1 MSDLKEA
8 LRRLRKAPGF
18 TTTAVLTLALGI
30 GATTAIF
37 TLVHQV
43 LLKSLPVTKPEELW
57 RVGDKVRC
65 CNWGGYTQDN
75 DGNFSLF
82 SYEAYKNFRE
92 NTPEFA
98 DLAALQAGNAA
109 LGVRR
114 TGAQGPVDT
123 RNGQYVS
130 GNFFRTLGIN
140 PWIGRL
146 MSDADD
152 QPGAPPVAV
161 MSYHVWS
168 NKYGSDPSVVG
179 AGYQIN
185 GHLFTVIGVAPPGF
199 YGAKLAGWGMP
210 DIWLPTNTEPLLG
223 GEAQRLK
230 RPNTNWLDLIG
241 RIRPGVNPKTL
252 EAKLRV
258 ELQSWLASHEPDMEP
273 GEKQTWR
280 QQTLHLIPGGAGTA
294 AMREQ
299 YEDGLKLLLIAAG
312 CVLLVAC
319 GNLANLM
326 LARGLKE
333 RSQTSL
339 RVALGASR
347 GRLVR
352 KALVESVLLAVIGG
366 VCGIGVAYGG
376 SKLILYLAFHSG
388 SGPANYVPVDAS
400 PSWAVLL
407 FTLAVSLLT
416 GILFGIAPAWMTS
429 HVDPIEALRGSSR
442 SVRGGGSIAQK
453 SLVIAQ
459 AAMSLVLLSAA
470 ALLGQSL
477 RNLERQN
484 FGFETKDRYLVSIN
498 PTLGNYK
505 PEEMEM
511 FYRRLDER
519 LLRVPGVHMVA
530 PVLYAPMSGDNW
542 GEGIRIA
549 GRPEPGPKEETG
561 ASWARVMPG
570 FFETIGAKIVQG
582 RSIQEQD
589 SSTTRPIAV
598 VNEAFVRRFFKDQNP
613 IGQHFGMNR
622 IQYANTFEI
631 VGVARDI
638 RYVPWGYKDP
648 IRPMFWL
655 SETQSVKYDDPQFN
669 TFDLFS
675 HFLSNIVIWAPGN
688 PPGIEAKVRQ
698 ALASVDPNLVV
709 YSVDPYS
716 KVLAGAFKQQ
726 NMIATLT
733 MLFGVLG
740 LILVAVG
747 LYGVM
752 AYTVEQRTHEIGVRM
767 ALGADRSN
775 VVGMVLRSAFFQI
788 GVGLGLGIPLA
799 MAAGWLMTQ
808 QLYGVSP
815 WDPYMLTI
823 ATLLLCAAALLASWI
838 PAVRA
843 ASVDPM
849 VALRT
854 E

>member
-1 MSDLKEA
+1 MKDLQEA
-8 LRRLRKAPGF
+8 LRQLRKAPGF
-18 TTTAVLTLALGI
+18 TATAVITLALGI

-43 LLKSLPVTKPEELW
+43 MLKSLPVSKPEELW
-57 RVGDKVRC
+57 RVGDKIRC
-65 CNWGGYTQDN
+65 CNWGGYTQGSDS
-75 DGNFSLF
+75 NFSLF

-92 NTPEFA
+92 HTPEFA
-98 DLAALQAGNAA
+98 DLAALQAGDAP

-114 TGAQGPVDT
+114 AGSQGPVDT

-130 GNFFRTLGIN
+130 GNFFRTLGVN

-146 MSDADD
+146 MTDADD

-161 MSYHVWS
+161 MSYQVWS
-168 NKYGSDPSVVG
+168 DKYGSDPSVVG
-179 AGYQIN
+179 ASYQIN
-185 GHLFTVIGVAPPGF
+185 GHPFTAIGVGPPGF
-199 YGAKLAGWGMP
+199 YGAKLDGWGMP
-210 DIWLPTNTEPLLG
+210 DIWIPANTEPMLA

-230 RPNTNWLDLIG
+230 RPNTNWLDILG
-241 RIRPGVNPKTL
+241 RARPGVNPKTL

-258 ELQSWLASHEPDMEP
+258 EFQAWLSSHVPDMEP

-280 QQTLHLIPGGAGTA
+280 QQTLHLIPGGAGVA
-294 AMREQ
+294 AMRDQ
-299 YEDGLKLLLIAAG
+299 YEAGLKLLLIAAG

-352 KALVESVLLAVIGG
+352 KALVESILLAMIGG
-366 VCGIGVAYGG
+366 VFGIGVAYGG
-376 SKLILYLAFHSG
+376 SKLILYLAFQNG
-388 SGPANYVPVDAS
+388 GGPANYVPVDAS

-407 FTLAVSLLT
+407 FMLAVSVLT
-416 GILFGIAPAWMTS
+416 GIVFGIAPAWMTS
-429 HVDPIEALRGSSR
+429 HADPVEALRGSNR

-477 RNLERQN
+477 RNLEHQK

-505 PEEMEM
+505 PEEMEL
-511 FYRRLDER
+511 FFRRIDER
-519 LLRVPGVHMVA
+519 LLGIPGVRMVA
-530 PVLYAPMSGDNW
+530 PALYAPMSGDSWN
-542 GEGIRIA
+542 EGIRIA

-561 ASWARVMPG
+561 AGWARVMPG
-570 FFETIGAKIVQG
+570 FFEALGTKIVQG
-582 RSIQEQD
+582 RSIVAQD
-589 SSTTRPIAV
+589 HATSRPIAV
-598 VNEAFVRRFFKDQNP
+598 VNEAFVRKFFKQQNP
-613 IGQHFGMNR
+613 IGQHFGVDR
-622 IQYANTFEI
+622 IQYADKFEI
-631 VGVARDI
+631 VGVVRDI
-638 RYVPWGYKDP
+638 RYMTWDYKEP
-648 IRPMFWL
+648 IGPMFWL
-655 SETQSVKYDDPQFN
+655 AETQRVKYDDPQFN

-688 PPGIEAKVRQ
+688 PPGLEAEVRK
-698 ALASVDPNLVV
+698 ALASVAPDLVV
-709 YSVDPYS
+709 YGVDPYS
-716 KVLAGAFKQQ
+716 KILAGDFQQ
-726 NMIATLT
+726 ANMIATLT
-733 MLFGVLG
+733 MLFGGLG
-740 LILVAVG
+740 LVLAAVG

-752 AYTVEQRTHEIGVRM
+752 AYSVEQRTSEIGVRM
-767 ALGADRSN
+767 ALGADRAR
-775 VVGMVLRSAFFQI
+775 VVRMVLGGAFFQI
-788 GVGLGLGIPLA
+788 GIGLGLGIPLA
-799 MAAGWLMTQ
+799 IAAGRLMTS
-808 QLYGVSP
+808 QLFGVSP
-815 WDPYMLTI
+815 WDPRMLAI

-843 ASVDPM
+843 ATVEPM